1 MIDTTLAWNNQ
12 LCFRKS
18 LLKLI
23 IKINGKIRDEKLK
36 YHIDKKATKI
46 ILLPSGKVNKYENLE
61 GGDIRYSRLFYV
73 CHKKAWWNS
82 DWYAPVRIYVNKIEN
97 RVTFKINPIQDG
109 WMGGA
114 QKSPPLPVTSFPPV
128 TSTKVRIS
136 PQNFLTFSFNPFDRL
151 L

>member
-114 QKSPPLPVTSFPPV
+114 QKSPPPVTSFPPV

-136 PQNFLTFSFNPFDRL
+136 PQNF
-151 L
+151 